1 VWFVI
6 LLQIPETPGGGI
18 LSGLSGPVLLII
30 TIVLLIAIVLI
41 GRWVYRDAKR
51 QGSGYA
57 WLWGIGVAVLF
68 LAGLVPG
75 LLGLVLYLLLVR
87 R

>member
-1 VWFVI
+1 M
-6 LLQIPETPGGGI
+6 LLPIQIPETPGGGI
-18 LSGLSGPVLLII
+18 LSGLSGPVILAI
-30 TIVLLIAIVLI
+30 TIILTIALILI
-41 GRWVYRDAKR
+41 GRWVYRDAKKHDSR
-51 QGSGYA
+51 YA